1 MRRSHSVGQSSGF
14 CSVRVRC
21 AGDTWAVHRSAVSL
35 HSTRCMHFRISKTTH
50 CTLHVRCS
58 DSAVRSLVLVAV
70 AVGLWLRL
78 SGHWSLVAGS
88 ALLLATLLPHSLLH
102 ATAPMQCEC
111 WHSVRTAPRG
121 PRPTGPKKRLR
132 PMHQHQRNQQKT
144 VGMGDAHHCVG
155 WNRRLRALLLV
166 CFESRRSRAFFLFFF
181 SSLGSC

>member
-1 MRRSHSVGQSSGF
+1 M
-14 CSVRVRC
+14 RVRC

-58 DSAVRSLVLVAV
+58 DSAVRSLVIVAV

-102 ATAPMQCEC
+102 ATAPMQCEL
-111 WHSVRTAPRG
+111 A
-121 PRPTGPKKRLR
+121 
-132 PMHQHQRNQQKT
+132 
-144 VGMGDAHHCVG
+144 
-155 WNRRLRALLLV
+155 LRAH
-166 CFESRRSRAFFLFFF
+166 STTRAAAHRSKKPAQAC
-181 SSLGSC
+181 SAISKKQ